1 MIIRVQKNMT
11 TEIISL
17 NFLPIT
23 KGLIKKIITK
33 HKIVYSF
40 YIMWHLPTMS
50 EYCEEEMWV
59 WLFPHHKCQKILS
72 NHESKTS
79 DLTSFWHEWCGKKG
93 YSHFRSHS
101 ICIVKNYNYADL
113 TFFWK
118 FHHIVVDCVGVHE
131 LYCHFAKCIQWLI
144 VQQFL
149 YW

>member
-23 KGLIKKIITK
+23 KGLITK

-79 DLTSFWHEWCGKKG
+79 YLTSFWHEWCGKTNTHI
-93 YSHFRSHS
+93 S
-101 ICIVKNYNYADL
+101 DL
-113 TFFWK
+113 TVFTLLKTTIMQIWQFCLKKLSNCCKVCTWVLLSLCK
-118 FHHIVVDCVGVHE
+118 VCTLV
-131 LYCHFAKCIQWLI
+131 I

-149 YW
+149 YYSSF